1 MDIIKEFEGSKVQF
15 YFEDVENN
23 EYFNVSLGEVAANAG
38 NEAVAAVGTAL
49 SALVDGPL
57 SHSKL
62 IETHRIVF

>member
-1 MDIIKEFEGSKVQF
+1 MDIIQEFEGSKVQF

-23 EYFNVSLGEVAANAG
+23 EYFNVSLGEVAANTQK
-38 NEAVAAVGTAL
+38 ETVAAVATAL
-49 SALVDGPL
+49 SPLVDGPL

>member
-1 MDIIKEFEGSKVQF
+1 MDIIQEFEGSKVQF

-23 EYFNVSLGEVAANAG
+23 EYFNVSLGEVTANAG

-49 SALVDGPL
+49 STLVDGPL